1 MTCVESDKLGK
12 ATRINDAA
20 GRYIEYCKGTFPS
33 DLSLKGF
40 KIVVDCAHGATYHIA
55 PNVLSE
61 LGAKVIE
68 IGTDPDGININ
79 RQVGATSLRNC
90 IEAVKKHKADFGFA
104 LDGDGDRIMMVDE
117 NGQVIDGDQI
127 IFIIARD
134 ALKAGNLR
142 GGVVGTKMS
151 NLGMELALENLGVP
165 FDRANVGD
173 RYVIELLKK
182 NGWCI
187 GGESSGHVLNLHYAT
202 TGDGIVA
209 GLQVIAAMIRARMS
223 LSEIASGF
231 TKFPQKLINVKYIA
245 GKNNPLDAD
254 SVKNAVLA
262 AEKEMG
268 NTGRVLLRKSGTEPL
283 IRVMVEAEDKEMSD
297 KWASAIA
304 EEVKALKN

>member
-1 MTCVESDKLGK
+1 
-12 ATRINDAA
+12 
-20 GRYIEYCKGTFPS
+20 
-33 DLSLKGF
+33 
-40 KIVVDCAHGATYHIA
+40 
-55 PNVLSE
+55 
-61 LGAKVIE
+61 
-68 IGTDPDGININ
+68 
-79 RQVGATSLRNC
+79 
-90 IEAVKKHKADFGFA
+90 
-104 LDGDGDRIMMVDE
+104 
-117 NGQVIDGDQI
+117 
-127 IFIIARD
+127 
-134 ALKAGNLR
+134 
-142 GGVVGTKMS
+142 
-151 NLGMELALENLGVP
+151 
-165 FDRANVGD
+165 
-173 RYVIELLKK
+173 
-182 NGWCI
+182 
-187 GGESSGHVLNLHYAT
+187 LHYAT